1 MAQWKEY
8 LDGMAQD
15 RKFSRGRNMISK
27 KLVSRGFTVIAVI
40 GLCWLLSACQP
51 AGQGSRTFTTSQA
64 QTAMRSFNGT
74 ILYVAE
80 VQIQRDETGAGAVI
94 GGTLGGVVGSTIG
107 SGRGTTLATAG
118 GAAVGAAAGS
128 AGERARGTRPAWEL
142 EVQLEDG
149 SAIVVVQEQDDVF
162 EVGDHVR
169 VIEGRDGSFRVRQ

>member
-1 MAQWKEY
+1 
-8 LDGMAQD
+8 
-15 RKFSRGRNMISK
+15 MISRNRVSIVFK
-27 KLVSRGFTVIAVI
+27 AVAVVALGWLVAG
-40 GLCWLLSACQP
+40 CQP
-51 AGQGSRTFTTSQA
+51 AAQGSRTFTAGQA

-118 GAAVGAAAGS
+118 VAAAGAAAGS
-128 AGERARGTRPAWEL
+128 AAERMRATRPAWEL
-142 EVQLEDG
+142 EVELEDG
-149 SAIVVVQEQDDVF
+149 SVIVVVQERDDVF